1 MAYLIFNNSNDL
13 VKIAANDSD
22 RDSQNIV
29 LSDHTVE
36 NVSDSDFLKIRTGVL
51 IATYNGTNVT
61 TTEFV
66 VGSESNL
73 QKILND
79 RIKLLSPFIENNLN
93 NPLYNS
99 LNSYKEYLEN
109 FNISSITLPLNKTWE
124 EYCNENSITF
134 YHPLQNILNVFER
147 NKIYCI

>member
-1 MAYLIFNNSNDL
+1 MAYLIFNNNNDL

-99 LNSYKEYLEN
+99 LNRYKEYLEN

-134 YHPLQNILNVFER
+134 YHPLQIP
-147 NKIYCI
+147 

>member
-1 MAYLIFNNSNDL
+1 MAYLIFNNNNDL

-134 YHPLQNILNVFER
+134 YHPLQIP
-147 NKIYCI
+147 